1 MTEDGGVS
9 MTSFFLSKSI
19 ADVSSDILNKRMS
32 VTEMME
38 EALSRINS
46 YDSRINSFITVN
58 SKALD
63 AAREA
68 DEQITTGHY
77 RGPLHGIP
85 IGLKDMINTSDMK
98 TTMGSEIFKDYIPS
112 HDAAVVGQLK
122 KAGAII
128 IGKQNT
134 HQFAYGPTGDRSYYG
149 PMRNPYDPTRM
160 AGGSSGGSAASVAAG
175 FCFAALGTDT
185 SGSIRVPASF
195 CGLVGMK
202 PTNGRLVNQKGVFP
216 LAQSLDSTGPLTKTI
231 RDNALL
237 MNGLLGNETYSQ
249 LIGEG
254 IHGLKIGVPDTFFFE
269 HVDDDIGQTVEKAIH
284 VLEKLGAD
292 ITTVHVP
299 HLEDFSKAQK
309 VIIAYESRLIHED
322 YLKKYPDMWDDEVK
336 DRLLTNA
343 PSHDEYTEAKRI
355 QEQSREVFHEMF
367 SSVDVLVT
375 PTMSIHPPKINERY
389 VGGKQ
394 TDDHHI
400 RWSITRL
407 TSPTNLSGSPSLTLP
422 CGLSKEGLPIG
433 VQLIGNEY
441 QEARLYQVGFALEQE
456 LGLTFT
462 AVSYYP

>member
-1 MTEDGGVS
+1 

-19 ADVSSDILNKRMS
+19 AEVSGDILNKHIS
-32 VTEMME
+32 VTEIME

-46 YDSRINSFITVN
+46 YDSRINSFITIN

-63 AAREA
+63 AAGEA
-68 DEQITTGHY
+68 DKQITAGHY
-77 RGPLHGIP
+77 KGPLHGIP
-85 IGLKDMINTSDMK
+85 IGLKDMIDTSDMK

-112 HDAAVVGQLK
+112 YDAAVVNQLK

-149 PMRNPYDPTRM
+149 PMRNPYDPSRM

-175 FCFAALGTDT
+175 LCFAALGTDT

-195 CGLVGMK
+195 CGIVGMK

-231 RDNALL
+231 RDNAML
-237 MNGLLGNETYSQ
+237 MNGLLGNEIYSQ
-249 LIGEG
+249 LIGES
-254 IHGLKIGVPDTFFFE
+254 IHRLKIGVPDTFFFE
-269 HVDDDIGQTVEKAIH
+269 NVDDEIGQVVEKAIH
-284 VLEKLGAD
+284 TLEKLGAN
-292 ITTVHVP
+292 ITTVHVA
-299 HLEDFSKAQK
+299 HLEEFSKAQK

-322 YLKKYPDMWDDEVK
+322 YLKRYPHMWDDEVK
-336 DRLLTNA
+336 ERLLTNA
-343 PSHDEYTEAKRI
+343 PSHDEYMEAKRI
-355 QEQSREVFHEMF
+355 QKQSREVFNEVF
-367 SSVDVLVT
+367 SNVDVLIT

-389 VGGKQ
+389 IGENH
-394 TDDHHI
+394 TDEHHI

-407 TSPTNLSGSPSLTLP
+407 TSPTNLSGNPSLTLP
-422 CGLSKEGLPIG
+422 CGLSTDGLPIG

-441 QEARLYQVGFALEQE
+441 EEARLYQVGFALEQE

-462 AVSYYP
+462 AVSHYP